1 MPCREPLGK
10 GKESALDFPFIPGPA
25 DKRQSIGQSCKKNHL
40 EIVHSFG
47 GGEEMAEG
55 TTRNRSDFLRV
66 RLNVKRLK
74 LTVVTK
80 CSSKG
85 E

>member
-25 DKRQSIGQSCKKNHL
+25 DKRQSIGQSCKKITLRLFIHL
-40 EIVHSFG
+40 G

-55 TTRNRSDFLRV
+55 TMRNRSDFLRV